1 MQCRSLIKD
10 YLLNQTI
17 TYWEE
22 NPEYITALE
31 DIFDSRRIEIVE
43 SVLDKN
49 SELVTPTIAKI

>member
-1 MQCRSLIKD
+1 MQCRSLIKE
-10 YLLNQTI
+10 TI